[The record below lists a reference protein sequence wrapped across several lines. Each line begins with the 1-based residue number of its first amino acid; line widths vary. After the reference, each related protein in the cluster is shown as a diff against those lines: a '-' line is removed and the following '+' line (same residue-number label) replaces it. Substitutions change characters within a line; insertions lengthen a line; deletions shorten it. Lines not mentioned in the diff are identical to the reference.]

1 MVLSSFDG
9 GIRKRFSSSSETTGS
24 MRRRTL
30 PAMAEANEKTAR
42 SVGSLGA
49 RTRERLLDA
58 AREAFAERGYQ
69 ATRVDDITQRAGT
82 SHGAFYLYFANKQDI
97 MEALADQT
105 SARMF
110 ELADKLEGIAPGEAG
125 YEHLRG
131 WISEFVEIY
140 EGNAAVVAAWIQA
153 ADDTRFVHLGR
164 EVLQKFAGRIA
175 QVIQDSVHAEQRH
188 PINPGIAATALVA
201 MIERFCYFW
210 IVYRGPFPREGSVDT
225 LAAIWYQAIFDV
237 DPAEDGSKS

>member
-1 MVLSSFDG
+1 
-9 GIRKRFSSSSETTGS
+9 
-24 MRRRTL
+24 
-30 PAMAEANEKTAR
+30 MAQANEKA
-42 SVGSLGA
+42 SKAVGAQGA

-58 AREAFAERGYQ
+58 AREAFADRGYA

-110 ELADKLEGIAPGEAG
+110 ALADKLEGIGPGEEG
-125 YEHLRG
+125 YEHLRR
-131 WISEFVEIY
+131 WIAEFVDIY
-140 EGNAAVVAAWIQA
+140 ERDSAVVSAWIQA
-153 ADDTRFVHLGR
+153 ADETRFVALGR

-175 QVIQDSVHAEQRH
+175 QVIQESVHAEQRH

-201 MIERFCYFW
+201 MIERFCFFW
-210 IVYRGPFPREGSVDT
+210 IVYGGPFPRDGSVET
-225 LAAIWYQAIFDV
+225 LTSIWYQAIFGV
-237 DPAEDGSKS
+237 DPAEDGSKP

>member
-1 MVLSSFDG
+1 
-9 GIRKRFSSSSETTGS
+9 
-24 MRRRTL
+24 
-30 PAMAEANEKTAR
+30 MAEANEKSGRA
-42 SVGSLGA
+42 VGSQGA

-58 AREAFAERGYQ
+58 AREAFEERGYQ

-97 MEALADQT
+97 MEALADET

-110 ELADKLEGIAPGEAG
+110 ELADKLAGIAPGEAG
-125 YEHLRG
+125 YEHLRK
-131 WISEFVEIY
+131 WIAEFVEIY
-140 EGNAAVVAAWIQA
+140 ERNAAVVAAWIQA

-210 IVYRGPFPREGSVDT
+210 VVYRGPFPRDGSVET
-225 LAAIWYQAIFDV
+225 LTTIWYQAIFGI